1 MTHTEMRIKEQ
12 ATKELNRRFPQKE
25 LEYRNHIVATA
36 IALGKKE
43 KLTEEWIR
51 KGLITDIED
60 GFITY
65 GQVMYIKDD
74 YFKAIKEVER
84 MF

>member
-1 MTHTEMRIKEQ
+1 MTHEEMRVKEQ
-12 ATKELNRRFPQKE
+12 VTKELNRRFPQKE
-25 LEYRNHIVATA
+25 LDYRNHVVATA
-36 IALGKKE
+36 IALGKKDRI
-43 KLTEEWIR
+43 TEDWLR

-65 GQVMYIKDD
+65 GQAMTIKDE
-74 YFKAIKEVER
+74 YFKTIKEVER